1 MEVTGDF
8 YVKGPVTIGN
18 EYEEE
23 IEREKEG
30 IRKAEEDMKNA
41 MVVKNVEV
49 EEEEEITI

>member
-1 MEVTGDF
+1 M
-8 YVKGPVTIGN
+8 KGPVTIGN

-23 IEREKEG
+23 REREREG